1 MLQLT
6 HVFVDYF
13 VILVFQVI
21 PLNTFIVNSL
31 PISSTGCFAVAS
43 QGGTLTLA
51 VTFSWHLLWF
61 EYLVGPTLSA
71 FHCYSLSLS
80 LPPLLSLSVFVSP
93 AHTLLISLAKNAFPV
108 KCKKEMMW
116 CSPALTCNQSL
127 PPSSSYFCYFT
138 ARHTAPSQHSPL
150 PSFPHRLPMP
160 FQQFLAALFNLS
172 NTLPLLLPLSVSLV
186 AAMST
191 KTGLLSQANS
201 VKYLSNVKVHPVW
214 VCACV
219 CVGGGVGFSVL
230 TSHSLHSTLIRCISV
245 TAISAILPFVV
256 CLFAVYPA

>member
-1 MLQLT
+1 MWFLCKLSVELASRAFASAA
-6 HVFVDYF
+6 HFVY
-13 VILVFQVI
+13 
-21 PLNTFIVNSL
+21 PLKKVNSALSSYSALKCIRASVNSCIWRLLCNISIQNTFLLLNLFIVNLL
-31 PISSTGCFAVAS
+31 PISSTGCFEVAS

-80 LPPLLSLSVFVSP
+80 LPLLLSLSVFVSP

-138 ARHTAPSQHSPL
+138 ARHTAPSPHPSSP
-150 PSFPHRLPMP
+150 SR
-160 FQQFLAALFNLS
+160 S
-172 NTLPLLLPLSVSLV
+172 NAVSAVL
-186 AAMST
+186 
-191 KTGLLSQANS
+191 
-201 VKYLSNVKVHPVW
+201 
-214 VCACV
+214 
-219 CVGGGVGFSVL
+219 GGVIQSLTHASSPSPSLCFSCGGNVNENGF
-230 TSHSLHSTLIRCISV
+230 IK
-245 TAISAILPFVV
+245 PGK
-256 CLFAVYPA
+256 